1 MKESIIII
9 GANGQIG
16 TELAIA
22 LRKKFGAENVVT
34 TDIREPQTKSSDE
47 NFEIANVLDKNGL
60 DTLFQKYK
68 PTQIYLLA
76 AMLSATGEKY
86 PEKAWELN
94 MNGLLNVL
102 DLAVTY
108 NVSRIFWPSSIA
120 VFGPHSPKINTEQY
134 CVMDPNTIYGISK
147 LAGERLIEWY
157 QEHRGLDIRSVRYP
171 GIISWKTEPGGGT
184 TDYAVD
190 IFYEALKTGN
200 YTCFL
205 SEDTALPMLYMD
217 DAINATLKLMEAPK
231 DSLTVRSSYN
241 LGGMSFTPKEL
252 SEEIKKEI
260 PEFTIDYKPD
270 FRQQIADSWPASID
284 DSVAKK
290 DWGLTYDFGIS
301 EMTKDMIKNL
311 RVKLNKN

>member
-34 TDIREPQTKSSDE
+34 TDIREPQIKSPDE

-60 DTLFQKYK
+60 ETLFQQYK
-68 PTQIYLLA
+68 PTQVYLLA

-102 DLAVTY
+102 DLAVSY
-108 NVSRIFWPSSIA
+108 KVSKILWPSSIA
-120 VFGPHSPKINTEQY
+120 VFGPHSPKTNTEQY

-190 IFYEALKTGN
+190 IFYEALKTGT
-200 YTCFL
+200 YACFL
-205 SEDTALPMLYMD
+205 SENTALPMLYME
-217 DAINATLKLMEAPK
+217 DAIRGTLELMDAPK
-231 DSLTVRSSYN
+231 ESLSIRHSYN
-241 LGGMSFTPKEL
+241 LGGITFTPKEL
-252 SEEIKKEI
+252 AQEIKKILPNFAISYIEND
-260 PEFTIDYKPD
+260 P
-270 FRQQIADSWPASID
+270 RQQIADSWPASLD
-284 DSVAKK
+284 DSYARK
-290 DWGLTYDFGIS
+290 DWNWTPEFDIQK
-301 EMTKDMIKNL
+301 MTVDMIENLKN
-311 RVKLNKN
+311 KI

>member
-1 MKESIIII
+1 MKSRYICIMKESIIII

-34 TDIREPQTKSSDE
+34 TDIREPQTKSPDE

-60 DTLFQKYK
+60 DILFQKYK
-68 PTQIYLLA
+68 PTQVYLLA

-108 NVSRIFWPSSIA
+108 KVSRIFWPSSIA
-120 VFGPHSPKINTEQY
+120 VFGPHSPKDNTAQY

-171 GIISWKTEPGGGT
+171 GIIS
-184 TDYAVD
+184 
-190 IFYEALKTGN
+190 
-200 YTCFL
+200 
-205 SEDTALPMLYMD
+205 
-217 DAINATLKLMEAPK
+217 
-231 DSLTVRSSYN
+231 
-241 LGGMSFTPKEL
+241 
-252 SEEIKKEI
+252 
-260 PEFTIDYKPD
+260 
-270 FRQQIADSWPASID
+270 
-284 DSVAKK
+284 
-290 DWGLTYDFGIS
+290 
-301 EMTKDMIKNL
+301 
-311 RVKLNKN
+311 